1 MARRADGPWF
11 RAGKNC
17 WYASVNG
24 EQVNLRV
31 KGAESRADA
40 VKAWHRLMAGESPR
54 PPAPEATTAAEPV
67 HTPPPARSERRPF
80 TVAELVLAFMADAA
94 GRMSNGCR
102 RNYRI
107 FLDHLSAK
115 CGNLGAVDLTD
126 VEAERTASRPDWS
139 TTYRANYLACIST
152 AFRWATR
159 HRLIPSNPLTDL
171 RKPVRRSRGVSA
183 VVSED
188 EHKKLLA
195 VADPL
200 MRDLLTVLWATGARP
215 GEITGLTCD
224 MVKRATDG
232 VIPLAEHKNAGKG
245 KPRFLILT
253 GEAWEVASRRATGDG
268 LLFRGSRDGPLTPK
282 AISSRMRRLCDKA
295 GVRAIAYGYRH
306 GFATDALVK
315 GLPDAQ
321 VAALLGHS
329 STTMLHKHYSHL
341 TGQSRVLRDALVKV
355 RGEAPASEKSSP
367 KSPQIDRGLND

>member
-11 RAGKNC
+11 RAGKNS

-24 EQVNLRV
+24 EQINLKV
-31 KGAESRADA
+31 KGIENQPDA
-40 VKAWHRLMAGESPR
+40 VRAWHRLMAGDPIQ
-54 PPAPEATTAAEPV
+54 PAPHAHTPLPPGD
-67 HTPPPARSERRPF
+67 TPPPARSDRSPL
-80 TVAELVLAFMADAA
+80 TVTELVAAFLADAA

-115 CGNLGAVDLTD
+115 CGHLRAVALTD
-126 VEAERTASRPDWS
+126 VETERTASRPDWS
-139 TTYRANYLACIST
+139 TTYQANYLACAST

-188 EHKKLLA
+188 EHRRLLA

-215 GEITGLTCD
+215 GELTGLTGD
-224 MVKRATDG
+224 MVSRATDG

-253 GEAWEVASRRATGDG
+253 GEAWEVVSRRTMSEG
-268 LLFRGSRDGPLTPK
+268 LLFRGSRNGPLTPK
-282 AISSRMRRLCDKA
+282 AIASRMRRLCDKA
-295 GVRAIAYGYRH
+295 GIRAIAYGYRH

-341 TGQSRVLRDALVKV
+341 TGQSRVLREALAKV
-355 RGEAPASEKSSP
+355 RGEPGPNTEK
-367 KSPQIDRGLND
+367 